1 MAQAELEAA
10 LAEEPLD
17 EAAEP
22 MQQPAELES
31 ESGIEL
37 PEPAD
42 DSFIA
47 PPAAEVQA
55 QAAPQPAAQADYADP
70 FAAAELAN
78 SGQRRVPVPTAGEAD
93 RAAPRKAQG
102 LLAKVTGAARA
113 FHEATQSNGQPEQAQ
128 GAPQSERQAPAPRQ
142 DAAPRQA
149 AAARPPA
156 GEARVKQGAAP
167 SRSAAPAPSAAP
179 QKPAA
184 AKTEPGLN
192 QPRLTGLDPAERV
205 GVSQS
210 EEDLLD
216 IPAFL
221 RRQAN

>member
-1 MAQAELEAA
+1 M
-10 LAEEPLD
+10 
-17 EAAEP
+17 
-22 MQQPAELES
+22 
-31 ESGIEL
+31 
-37 PEPAD
+37 
-42 DSFIA
+42 
-47 PPAAEVQA
+47 
-55 QAAPQPAAQADYADP
+55 
-70 FAAAELAN
+70 
-78 SGQRRVPVPTAGEAD
+78 
-93 RAAPRKAQG
+93 AAPRKGQG

-113 FHEATQSNGQPEQAQ
+113 FHEATQSNGQPEQPQ
-128 GAPQSERQAPAPRQ
+128 GAPQPERQAAAPRQ
-142 DAAPRQA
+142 APAPRQA

-184 AKTEPGLN
+184 AKAEPGLN